1 MIIIDTDT
9 RLSGIPNE
17 AWEYRLG
24 NRPAIDWVL
33 DQHKEKRLRDATLS
47 TKFGAYRFAGY
58 KTEVIAT
65 LSKVVTVAM
74 RTVAIRQEMI
84 EMERS
89 AVATATV

>member
-1 MIIIDTDT
+1 
-9 RLSGIPNE
+9 
-17 AWEYRLG
+17 
-24 NRPAIDWVL
+24 
-33 DQHKEKRLRDATLS
+33 
-47 TKFGAYRFAGY
+47 
-58 KTEVIAT
+58 VIAT